1 MPPRGGSLGRQRRV
15 MVTHERSQRVTPN
28 DLSREHAALVKA
40 ARDGKLNRRELLVRG
55 SALGL
60 SATALAG
67 LMTSYRAPAA
77 VARQENPLAGQTID
91 MTILGIAGW
100 PPSRLGVDMAN
111 ELFKPFAQETYG
123 YDVNFSFEE
132 APFESL
138 FQKAATS
145 LQSSSDQYNIIIS
158 DSQWLGALAEPGW
171 IVRLNDII
179 AENPDLDIQFEEA
192 AAIGYRIYPDG
203 SDNIYGFPQEGDTIA
218 VFVRQDLMSDQA
230 ERDAYMAANDGED
243 LPQTYD
249 EWLEVDI
256 DRYERICQHFT
267 RPDENLYGTAM
278 QWSKVYDFVSCYAYP
293 FMFSNGGEAWDPATG
308 QVEGIANSDINVAG
322 LEHNKRFLQY
332 APPGATN
339 YGIAEEVDVFTAGTV
354 ATCLQWSAL
363 GPQMMNQLAGGEP
376 GEVADEARPV
386 TPDMVLIAPPPGFPQ
401 DDGSLNRV
409 YTLGGQPW
417 VLNAFNDEAHMQV
430 AIDFMK
436 FWYLPET
443 QLEFSRRGG
452 NSAVTAVLEDPA
464 YDDMQP
470 HFRAYK
476 YMIREN
482 RSKDFWHDPNYAE
495 MLAIQ
500 QEAWNGYLTD
510 VVESAQLAL
519 DYTACQQQEI
529 LYDAGRTDIEPSE
542 ACADSIL

>member
-1 MPPRGGSLGRQRRV
+1 MPPISAAPRERQRRALCAR
-15 MVTHERSQRVTPN
+15 ERSQRVTPN

-40 ARDGKLNRRELLVRG
+40 AADGKLSRRQLMVRG
-55 SALGL
+55 MALGL

-67 LMTSYRAPAA
+67 LMSAYRSPAA
-77 VARQENPLAGQTID
+77 VAQDNPLAGQTID

-111 ELFKPFAQETYG
+111 ELFKPYAQETYG
-123 YDVNFSFEE
+123 YEVNFSFEE
-132 APFESL
+132 APFDAL

-145 LQSSSDQYNIIIS
+145 LQSGSAQYNIIIS

-218 VFVRQDLMSDQA
+218 LFVRQDLMSDQA
-230 ERDAYMAANDGED
+230 ERDSYTAANDGED
-243 LPQTYD
+243 LPQSYD

-267 RPDENLYGTAM
+267 RPDEDLYGTAL

-308 QVEGIANSDINVAG
+308 QVEGIANSEINIAG

-339 YGIAEEVDVFTAGTV
+339 YGIAEEVDVFTAGNL
-354 ATCLQWSAL
+354 ATCWQWSAL
-363 GPQMMNQLAGGEP
+363 GPQMLNQLVGGEP
-376 GEVADEARPV
+376 GEVADADRPI
-386 TPDMVLIAPPPGFPQ
+386 TPEMVLITVPPGFPQ
-401 DDGSLNRV
+401 EDGTLNRI

-417 VLNAFNDEAHMQV
+417 VLNAFNDEAHQQV

-452 NSAVTAVLEDPA
+452 NSAVTAVLEDPG
-464 YDDMQP
+464 YEDLQP

-495 MLAIQ
+495 MLAVQ
-500 QEAWNGYLTD
+500 QEAWNGYISD
-510 VVESAQLAL
+510 VVPDAKLAL

-529 LYDAGRTDIEPSE
+529 LFDAGRTDIEPSE
-542 ACADSIL
+542 ACADISI

>member
-1 MPPRGGSLGRQRRV
+1 MTPQNWSTEQTALLRAAASSALG
-15 MVTHERSQRVTPN
+15 
-28 DLSREHAALVKA
+28 
-40 ARDGKLNRRELLVRG
+40 RRELVKRG
-55 SALGL
+55 FALGL
-60 SATALAG
+60 SASAIAGVLAA
-67 LMTSYRAPAA
+67 SRPERAGA
-77 VARQENPLAGQTID
+77 QDSSLAGQTID

-111 ELFKPFAQETYG
+111 ELFKPYAKETYN

-132 APFESL
+132 APFEAL

-145 LQSSSDQYNIIIS
+145 LQSSSAQYNIIIS
-158 DSQWLGALAEPGW
+158 DSQWLGAFAEPGW
-171 IVRLNDII
+171 IVKLNEII
-179 AENPDLDIQFEEA
+179 AQNPDLDIKFEEA

-218 VFVRQDLMSDQA
+218 LFVRQDLMSDQK
-230 ERDAYMAANDGED
+230 ERDAYKAANADED

-267 RPDENLYGTAM
+267 RPDDNLYGTAL

-308 QVEGIANSDINVAG
+308 QVEGIVNSEINIAG

-332 APPGATN
+332 APPGAAN
-339 YGIAEEVDVFTAGTV
+339 YGIAEEVDVFTAGNV
-354 ATCLQWSAL
+354 ATCWQWSAL
-363 GPQMMNQLAGGEP
+363 GPQMMNQKAGAAA

-386 TPDMVLIAPPPGFPQ
+386 KPDMVAIVPPPGFKQ
-401 DDGSLNRV
+401 SDGTLKRV

-417 VLNAFNDEAHMQV
+417 VINAFNDEAHMQV

-443 QLEFSRRGG
+443 QLEFSKRGG
-452 NSAVTAVLEDPA
+452 NSAVTAVLDDPS
-464 YDDMQP
+464 YDDLQP

-482 RSKDFWHDPNYAE
+482 RSKDFWHDPNYSQ
-495 MLAIQ
+495 MLLAQ
-500 QEAWNGYLTD
+500 QEAWNGYISD
-510 VVESAQLAL
+510 VVPDAKLAL
-519 DYTACQQQEI
+519 DYTACKQQEI
-529 LYDAGRTDIEPSE
+529 LYDAGRSDIEPSE
-542 ACADSIL
+542 GCADISL

>member
-1 MPPRGGSLGRQRRV
+1 M
-15 MVTHERSQRVTPN
+15 TPN
-28 DLSREHAALVKA
+28 NVSMEHAALLRA
-40 ARDGKLNRRELLVRG
+40 AMDGKLGRRELMKRG
-55 SALGL
+55 MALGL
-60 SATALAG
+60 GGAALAS
-67 LMTSYRAPAA
+67 LVSSYRPAGA
-77 VARQENPLAGQTID
+77 AAQESPLAGQTID

-111 ELFKPFAQETYG
+111 ELFKPYASETYG
-123 YDVNFSFEE
+123 YDVNFAFEE

-145 LQSSSDQYNIIIS
+145 LSSGSDQYNIIIS

-171 IVRLNDII
+171 ILRLNDII
-179 AENPDLDIQFEEA
+179 AENPDLDIQFEDA
-192 AAIGYRIYPDG
+192 AAVGYRIYPDG

-230 ERDAYMAANDGED
+230 ERDAYMAANEGED
-243 LPQTYD
+243 LPQSYD
-249 EWLEVDI
+249 DWLEVDI
-256 DRYERICQHFT
+256 DRYERICAHFT
-267 RPDENLYGTAM
+267 RPDENLYGTAF

-308 QVEGIANSDINVAG
+308 QVEGIVNSEINIAG
-322 LEHNKRFLQY
+322 LEHNKRFIQY
-332 APPGATN
+332 APPGASN
-339 YGIAEEVDVFTAGTV
+339 YGIAEEVDVFTAGNI
-354 ATCLQWSAL
+354 ATCWQWSAL
-363 GPQMMNQLAGGEP
+363 GPQMMNQKAGGEP

-386 TPDMVLIAPPPGFPQ
+386 TPEMVLIAVPPGFPQ
-401 DDGSLNRV
+401 ADGTLNRT

-417 VLNAFNDEAHMQV
+417 VINAYNDEAHLQV

-452 NSAVTAVLEDPA
+452 NSAVTAVLEDPG
-464 YDDMQP
+464 YDDLQP
-470 HFRAYK
+470 HFKAYK

-482 RSKDFWHDPNYAE
+482 RSRDFWHDPNYAE

-500 QEAWNGYLTD
+500 QEAWNGYISDT
-510 VVESAQLAL
+510 VESAKLAL
-519 DYTACQQQEI
+519 DYTACKQQEI
-529 LYDAGRTDIEPSE
+529 LYDAGRSDIEPSE
-542 ACADSIL
+542 GCADISL

>member
-1 MPPRGGSLGRQRRV
+1 MLAASRERQHRTLDAR
-15 MVTHERSQRVTPN
+15 ERSHRVTSK
-28 DLSREHAALVKA
+28 DLSREHAALLRSA
-40 ARDGKLNRRELLVRG
+40 MNGSLNRRNLMLRG
-55 SALGL
+55 AALGL
-60 SATALAG
+60 SASAIAGLISAYKPVKALA
-67 LMTSYRAPAA
+67 
-77 VARQENPLAGQTID
+77 QESPLAGQTID

-111 ELFKPFAQETYG
+111 ELFKPFAKETYD
-123 YDVNFSFEE
+123 YDVNFAFEE

-145 LQSSSDQYNIIIS
+145 LQSGSDQYNIIIS

-171 IVRLNDII
+171 IVKLNDII
-179 AENPDLDIQFEEA
+179 AANPDLDIEFEDA
-192 AAIGYRIYPDG
+192 AAVGYRIYPDG
-203 SDNIYGFPQEGDTIA
+203 SEDIYGFPQEGDTIA
-218 VFVRQDLMSDQA
+218 VFVRQDLMTDQA

-243 LPQTYD
+243 LPQSYD

-267 RPDENLYGTAM
+267 RPDENLYGTAL

-293 FMFSNGGEAWDPATG
+293 FMWSNGGAAWDAATG
-308 QVEGIANSDINVAG
+308 QVEGIANSDINIAG
-322 LEHNKRFLQY
+322 LEHNKRFIAY
-332 APPGATN
+332 APPGASN
-339 YGIAEEVDVFTAGTV
+339 YGIGEQVDVFTAGTI

-363 GPQMMNQLAGGEP
+363 GPQMMNQMAGGEP
-376 GEVADEARPV
+376 GEVADPSKPV
-386 TPDMVLIAPPPGFPQ
+386 TPEMVIIAPPPGFTQ
-401 DDGSLNRV
+401 ENGSLNRV

-417 VLNAFNDEAHMQV
+417 VLNAFNDEAHQQV

-452 NSAVTAVLEDPA
+452 NSAVTAVLDDPG
-464 YDDMQP
+464 YDDLQP
-470 HFRAYK
+470 HFKAYK

-482 RSKDFWHDPNYAE
+482 RSQDFWHDPNYAE

-500 QEAWNGYLTD
+500 QEAWNGYISD
-510 VVESAQLAL
+510 VVPDAKLAL
-519 DYTACQQQEI
+519 DYTACKQQEI
-529 LYDAGRTDIEPSE
+529 LFDAGRTEIEPSE
-542 ACADSIL
+542 MCNDISL

>member
-1 MPPRGGSLGRQRRV
+1 MTPKDLSKEHADLLRAAMTGSLSRRGL
-15 MVTHERSQRVTPN
+15 M
-28 DLSREHAALVKA
+28 
-40 ARDGKLNRRELLVRG
+40 RRG
-55 SALGL
+55 IALGL

-67 LMTSYRAPAA
+67 VISAYRPATA
-77 VARQENPLAGQTID
+77 AAQESPLAGQTID

-111 ELFKPFAQETYG
+111 ELFKPYAQETYG
-123 YDVNFSFEE
+123 YEVNFAFEE
-132 APFESL
+132 APFDSL

-145 LQSSSDQYNIIIS
+145 LQSGSDQYNIIIS

-179 AENPDLDIQFEEA
+179 AENPELDIEFEEA

-218 VFVRQDLMSDQA
+218 LFVRQDLMSDQA
-230 ERDAYMAANDGED
+230 ERDAYMAANVGED

-249 EWLEVDI
+249 EWLDVDI

-267 RPDENLYGTAM
+267 RPDENLYGTAF

-308 QVEGIANSDINVAG
+308 QIEGIVNSETNIAG
-322 LEHNKRFLQY
+322 LEQNKRFISY
-332 APPGATN
+332 APPGASN

-354 ATCLQWSAL
+354 ATCWQWAAV
-363 GPQMMNQLAGGEP
+363 GPQMLNQAPGGEP
-376 GEVADEARPV
+376 GEVADPARPV
-386 TPDMVLIAPPPGFPQ
+386 TPDMVLITVPPGFRQ
-401 DDGSLNRV
+401 EDGSLNRV

-452 NSAVTAVLEDPA
+452 DSAVKAVLDDPG
-464 YDDMQP
+464 YEDMQP

-476 YMIREN
+476 YMIRDN

-495 MLAIQ
+495 LLAVQ
-500 QEAWNGYLTD
+500 QEAWNGYITD
-510 VVESAQLAL
+510 VVTDAKLAM
-519 DYTACQQQEI
+519 DYTACRQQEI
-529 LYDAGRTDIEPSE
+529 LYDAGRSDIEPSE
-542 ACADSIL
+542 MCNDISL

>member
-1 MPPRGGSLGRQRRV
+1 MTPR
-15 MVTHERSQRVTPN
+15 E
-28 DLSREHAALVKA
+28 LSREHAALLRA
-40 ARDGKLNRRELLVRG
+40 ATTGNMNRRNLLGRG
-55 SALGL
+55 IALGL
-60 SATALAG
+60 SAPALAG
-67 LMTSYRAPAA
+67 LLSAYTPASA
-77 VARQENPLAGQTID
+77 AAQDNPLAGQTVD

-111 ELFKPFAQETYG
+111 ELFKPFAKETYG

-145 LQSSSDQYNIIIS
+145 LQSGSAQYNIIIS

-179 AENPDLDIQFEEA
+179 AANPDLDIKFEEA

-218 VFVRQDLMSDQA
+218 LFVRQDLMTSQD
-230 ERDAYMAANDGED
+230 ERDAYKAANGDED

-249 EWLEVDI
+249 EWLDVDM
-256 DRYERICQHFT
+256 DRYERICTHFT
-267 RPDENLYGTAM
+267 RPDDNIYGTAL

-293 FMFSNGGEAWDPATG
+293 FMWSNGGKAWDPTTG
-308 QVEGIANSDINVAG
+308 QVEGIANSEINIKG
-322 LEHNKRFLQY
+322 LEQNKRFIAL
-332 APPGATN
+332 APPGASN

-363 GPQMMNQLAGGEP
+363 GPQMMNQKAGAP
-376 GEVADEARPV
+376 AGEVADAARPV
-386 TPDMVLIAPPPGFPQ
+386 TPANVLIVPPPGFKQ
-401 DDGSLNRV
+401 ADDSLNRV

-417 VLNAFNDEAHMQV
+417 VLNAFNDEAHQQV
-430 AIDFMK
+430 AVDFMK
-436 FWYLPET
+436 FWYLPAT
-443 QLEFSRRGG
+443 QLEFAKRGG
-452 NSAVTAVLEDPA
+452 NPTVTAVLDDPGF
-464 YDDMQP
+464 DEMQP
-470 HFRAYK
+470 HFKAFK

-482 RSKDFWHDPNYAE
+482 RSQDFWHDPNYAE

-500 QEAWNGYLTD
+500 QEAWNGFISD
-510 VVESAQLAL
+510 VVPDAKLAL
-519 DYTACQQQEI
+519 DYTACKQQEI
-529 LYDAGRTDIEPSE
+529 LYDAGRSDIEPSA
-542 ACADSIL
+542 ACDDISL

>member
-1 MPPRGGSLGRQRRV
+1 V
-15 MVTHERSQRVTPN
+15 IAN
-28 DLSREHAALVKA
+28 DLSREHAALVRA
-40 ARDGKLNRRELLVRG
+40 ATSGALSRRQLMARG
-55 SALGL
+55 MALGL

-67 LMTSYRAPAA
+67 LLGAYRAAPAA
-77 VARQENPLAGQTID
+77 AQDHPLAGQTID

-100 PPSRLGVDMAN
+100 PPSRLGVDLAN
-111 ELFKPFAQETYG
+111 ELFKPFAKETYN
-123 YDVNFSFEE
+123 YDVNFAFEE
-132 APFESL
+132 APFDQL
-138 FQKAATS
+138 FQKGATS
-145 LQSSSDQYNIIIS
+145 FQSGSSQYNIMIS

-179 AENPDLDIQFEEA
+179 AENPELDIQFEEA

-218 VFVRQDLMSDQA
+218 LFVRQDLMSDQA

-243 LPQTYD
+243 LPQTFE
-249 EWLEVDI
+249 EWEEVDI

-267 RPDENLYGTAM
+267 RPDENLYGTAL

-308 QVEGIANSDINVAG
+308 QVEGIANSEINVAG
-322 LEHNKRFLQY
+322 LERCKSFIQY

-354 ATCLQWSAL
+354 ATCWQWSAL
-363 GPQMMNQLAGGEP
+363 GPQMLNQKVPGEP
-376 GEVADEARPV
+376 GEVADPDKPI
-386 TPDMVLIAPPPGFPQ
+386 TPDMVLITIPPGFRQ
-401 DDGSLNRV
+401 TDDSLARV

-417 VLNAFNDEAHMQV
+417 VINAFNDEAHMQV

-452 NSAVTAVLEDPA
+452 NSAVTAVLEDPG
-464 YDDMQP
+464 YEDLQP
-470 HFRAYK
+470 HFRSYK
-476 YMIREN
+476 YMIRDN
-482 RSKDFWHDPNYAE
+482 HSKDFWHDPNYAE
-495 MLAIQ
+495 MLRIQ
-500 QEAWNGYLTD
+500 QEAWNGYVAD
-510 VVESAQLAL
+510 VVADAKLAL
-519 DYTACQQQEI
+519 DYTACNQQEI

-542 ACADSIL
+542 ACADISL

>member
-1 MPPRGGSLGRQRRV
+1 
-15 MVTHERSQRVTPN
+15 VTPRDVSRVQA
-28 DLSREHAALVKA
+28 DLLQSAAKTGMSRRQLMM
-40 ARDGKLNRRELLVRG
+40 RG
-55 SALGL
+55 MAMGL
-60 SATALAG
+60 SASALAG
-67 LMTSYRAPAA
+67 LLSAYKPEKAA
-77 VARQENPLAGQTID
+77 AQDSPLAGKTID

-111 ELFKPFAQETYG
+111 ELFKPFAKETYG

-145 LQSSSDQYNIIIS
+145 LQSGSDQYNIIIS

-179 AENPDLDIQFEEA
+179 AENPDLDIKFEEA

-203 SDNIYGFPQEGDTIA
+203 TDNIYGFPQEGDTIA
-218 VFVRQDLMSDQA
+218 LFVRQDLMSDEA
-230 ERDAYMAANDGED
+230 EREAYKAANDGED

-249 EWLEVDI
+249 EWLEVDM
-256 DRYERICQHFT
+256 DRYERICKHFT
-267 RPDENLYGTAM
+267 RPDDNLYGTAF

-293 FMFSNGGEAWDPATG
+293 FMWSEGGQTWDPETG
-308 QVEGIANSDINVAG
+308 QVEGILNSEVNIKG
-322 LEHNKRFLQY
+322 LEWNKRFLQY

-363 GPQMMNQLAGGEP
+363 GVQMMNQVPGEP
-376 GEVADEARPV
+376 IGTVADDARPV
-386 TPDMVLIAPPPGFPQ
+386 KPEMVLIAVPPGFKQ
-401 DDGSLNRV
+401 EDGSLNRI

-417 VLNAFNDEAHMQV
+417 VLNAFNDEDHMQV

-436 FWYLPET
+436 FWYLKDT
-443 QLEFSRRGG
+443 QLEFAKRGG
-452 NSAVTAVLEDPA
+452 NPTMVDVLEDPSFDA
-464 YDDMQP
+464 MQP
-470 HFRAYK
+470 QFPAFK

-482 RSKDFWHDPNYAE
+482 RSQDFWHDPNYAE
-495 MLAIQ
+495 MLAVQ
-500 QEAWNGYLTD
+500 QEAWNGFLTD
-510 VVESAQLAL
+510 VVPDAKLAM
-519 DYTACQQQEI
+519 DYTACKQQEI
-529 LYDAGRTDIEPSE
+529 LYDAGRSDIEPSE
-542 ACADSIL
+542 ACDDISI

>member
-1 MPPRGGSLGRQRRV
+1 
-15 MVTHERSQRVTPN
+15 VTLN

-40 ARDGKLNRRELLVRG
+40 AAEGKLNRRQLMVRG
-55 SALGL
+55 MALGL

-67 LMTSYRAPAA
+67 LMSAYRSPAA
-77 VARQENPLAGQTID
+77 VAQSPVAAAQDNTLAGQTID

-111 ELFKPFAQETYG
+111 ELFKPYAKETYG

-132 APFESL
+132 APFAAL

-145 LQSSSDQYNIIIS
+145 LQSESAQYNIIIS

-179 AENPDLDIQFEEA
+179 AENPELDIQFEEA

-203 SDNIYGFPQEGDTIA
+203 SDNIYGFPQEGDVIA
-218 VFVRQDLMSDQA
+218 LFVRQDLMSDQA
-230 ERDAYMAANDGED
+230 ERDAYKSANDGED

-267 RPDENLYGTAM
+267 RPDEDLYGTVF
-278 QWSKVYDFVSCYAYP
+278 QWSKEYDFVSCYAYP

-308 QVEGIANSDINVAG
+308 QVEGILNTEANIAG

-332 APPGATN
+332 APPGSANVGLTDEPA
-339 YGIAEEVDVFTAGTV
+339 IFTAGTI
-354 ATCLQWSAL
+354 ATCWEWAAL
-363 GPQMMNQLAGGEP
+363 GPQMLNQKIPGEP
-376 GEVADEARPV
+376 GEVADPAKPV
-386 TPDMVLIAPPPGFPQ
+386 TPDMVLIVPPPGFRQ
-401 DDGSLNRV
+401 EDGTLNRV

-417 VLNAFNDEAHMQV
+417 VLNAFNDEAHQQV

-452 NSAVTAVLEDPA
+452 DSAVTAVLDDPG
-464 YDDMQP
+464 YDDLQP

-482 RSKDFWHDPNYAE
+482 RSKDFWHDPNYAQ
-495 MLAIQ
+495 MLALQ
-500 QEAWNGYLTD
+500 QEAWNGYIAD
-510 VVESAQLAL
+510 VVPDAKLAM
-519 DYTACQQQEI
+519 DYTACKQQEI
-529 LYDAGRTDIEPSE
+529 LYDAGRSDIEPSE
-542 ACADSIL
+542 ACADISL

>member
-1 MPPRGGSLGRQRRV
+1 M
-15 MVTHERSQRVTPN
+15 TPN
-28 DLSREHAALVKA
+28 ELSTQQAALIQA
-40 ARDGKLNRRELLVRG
+40 ARDGKLSRRELVVRG
-55 SALGL
+55 MALGL
-60 SATALAG
+60 GATAMAG
-67 LMTSYRAPAA
+67 ALSSIKPAPAA
-77 VARQENPLAGQTID
+77 AQESPLAGQTID

-100 PPSRLGVDMAN
+100 PPSALGVTMAN
-111 ELFKPFAQETYG
+111 ELFKPYAKETYG

-132 APFESL
+132 APFPSL

-145 LQSSSDQYNIIIS
+145 LSAGSDQYNIIIS

-171 IVRLNDII
+171 IVRLNEII
-179 AENPDLDIQFEEA
+179 AANPDLDIQFEEA

-218 VFVRQDLMSDQA
+218 LYVRQDLMSDQA
-230 ERDAYMAANDGED
+230 ERDAYKAANDGED

-267 RPDENLYGTAM
+267 RPDDNLYGTAL
-278 QWSKVYDFVSCYAYP
+278 QWSKVYDYVSCYVYP
-293 FMFSNGGEAWDPATG
+293 FMFSKGGEAWDPVTG
-308 QVEGIANSDINVAG
+308 QVEGILNSEINIAG
-322 LEHNKRFLQY
+322 LEHNKRFTQY
-332 APPGATN
+332 APPGFASID
-339 YGIAEEVDVFTAGTV
+339 IAAEVDLFTSGTI
-354 ATCLQWSAL
+354 ATSWQWSAL

-376 GEVADEARPV
+376 GEVADAARPV
-386 TPDMVLIAPPPGFPQ
+386 TPDMVLIAVPPGFPRE
-401 DDGSLNRV
+401 DGSLNRV

-417 VLNAFNDEAHMQV
+417 VLNAFNDEAHQQV

-452 NSAVTAVLEDPA
+452 NSAVTAVLEDPG
-464 YDDMQP
+464 YDDLQP
-470 HFRAYK
+470 HFRSYK

-500 QEAWNGYLTD
+500 QEAWNGYISD
-510 VVESAQLAL
+510 VVPDAKLAL
-519 DYTACQQQEI
+519 DYTACKQQAI
-529 LYDAGRTDIEPSE
+529 LYDAGRSDIEPSE
-542 ACADSIL
+542 GCADISL

>member
-1 MPPRGGSLGRQRRV
+1 M
-15 MVTHERSQRVTPN
+15 TPN
-28 DLSREHAALVKA
+28 DLSKEHAALLRA
-40 ARDGKLNRRELLVRG
+40 AMNGQLNRRSLISRG
-55 SALGL
+55 VALGL
-60 SATALAG
+60 SAPAIAG
-67 LMTSYRAPAA
+67 LISAYKPADA
-77 VARQENPLAGQTID
+77 AAQENPLAGQTID

-111 ELFKPFAQETYG
+111 ELFKPFAKETYG

-145 LQSSSDQYNIIIS
+145 LQSGSAQYNIIIS

-179 AENPDLDIQFEEA
+179 DANPDLDIQFEEA

-267 RPDENLYGTAM
+267 RPDDNLYGTAF

-308 QVEGIANSDINVAG
+308 QVEGIVNSEINIAG
-322 LEHNKRFLQY
+322 LEHNKRFIAF
-332 APPGATN
+332 APPGASN
-339 YGIAEEVDVFTAGTV
+339 YGIGEEVDVFTAGTV

-376 GEVADEARPV
+376 GEVADETKPV

-401 DDGSLNRV
+401 EDGSLKRV

-417 VLNAFNDEAHMQV
+417 VLNAFNDEAHQQV
-430 AIDFMK
+430 AVDFMK

-452 NSAVTAVLEDPA
+452 NSAVTAVLEDPG
-464 YDDMQP
+464 YDDLQP

-500 QEAWNGYLTD
+500 QEAWNGYISD
-510 VVESAQLAL
+510 VVPDAKLAL
-519 DYTACQQQEI
+519 DYTACKQQEI
-529 LYDAGRTDIEPSE
+529 LYDAGRSDIEPSE
-542 ACADSIL
+542 MCNDISL